1 MRRILTVCLAVLLI
15 AVVAVVV
22 AAAVVSGS
30 IYDEQIDTAHPRDH
44 LIAPA
49 NFALTFARVAT
60 ASGNR
65 IILVQAF
72 DSASISGVD
81 LNARF
86 DAAYDSPVAIYRR
99 YGYAALA
106 ALAATGP
113 ASHFTTDS
121 LILPVDFAAAHIAAG
136 TNFRAHAEEVMI
148 EDGPFLFPKLVT
160 PTGWDAD
167 VPEMTRLDYEVELC
181 AIPLED
187 VATASRTR
195 TTLGFLLCGDFTE
208 RWTLIRDIDLD
219 APMGTTGFVDAKGQR
234 GSLPVGSLLV
244 IPRDA
249 QSFIDEVDIELYV
262 NGELRQRSAAS
273 QMIWRPQQILEVA
286 LNQCARTY
294 HRASGTVPLTDCSA
308 IPARTLI
315 LTGTPAGV
323 SFHVLN
329 IWYPGAYLQPG
340 DRVLS
345 RGTYLGVLDN
355 TIRSTR

>member
-1 MRRILTVCLAVLLI
+1 MRRFLTICLAALLI
-15 AVVAVVV
+15 AVVAVVI
-22 AAAVVSGS
+22 AAAVVSGP
-30 IYDEQIDTAHPRDH
+30 IYDEQIDTARTRDH
-44 LIAPA
+44 QIAPP
-49 NFALTFARVAT
+49 NFALTFARIAT
-60 ASGNR
+60 ASGKR
-65 IILVQAF
+65 IILVQAL
-72 DSASISGVD
+72 DSVSISGVD

-86 DAAYDSPVAIYRR
+86 DAAYDSPATIYRR
-99 YGYAALA
+99 YGYDALA
-106 ALAATGP
+106 ALAANGP
-113 ASHFTTDS
+113 ASSFNTDS
-121 LILPVDFAAAHIAAG
+121 LILPLDFSAAHIAAG

-167 VPEMTRLDYEVELC
+167 VPKMTRLDYEVELC

-187 VATASRTR
+187 VATASRATF
-195 TTLGFLLCGDFTE
+195 GFLLCGDFTE

-219 APMGTTGFVDAKGQR
+219 APMGTTGFVDAKGQP

-286 LNQCARTY
+286 LNQCAQTY
-294 HRASGTVPLTDCSA
+294 HRASGTVSLADCSA
-308 IPARTLI
+308 IPAHTLI

-355 TIRSTR
+355 TIR